1 MNPQERQLV
10 AELFDRLASL
20 EPEPRDPDAERVIA
34 EGFRR
39 APHGGYALVQT
50 VLVQDEALKRAN
62 ARIEELQAMGADE
75 APRQGGGFLD
85 NMRDSLLGR
94 DDRRGS
100 VPSVRPGGLGSSG
113 VWGPGPAAGAGGPPM
128 GGQPMGQSMGGS
140 PMGPSPMGAPGF
152 GGGGSFLGTAAAS
165 AAGAIGGA
173 MMLNGIRS
181 MFGHSGGG
189 MGGASAFGS
198 GGNSPLGGSAANSDL
213 AREAGLDHIG
223 GGGSG
228 ASDSGG
234 RHAGLFG
241 GDDHNDHNDHDD
253 PENDGSFDDD
263 TDLAGD
269 VDGGDTEEV

>member
-75 APRQGGGFLD
+75 APHQGSGFLD
-85 NMRDSLLGR
+85 NMRDALLGR

-128 GGQPMGQSMGGS
+128 GGQPMGQSMGGA
-140 PMGPSPMGAPGF
+140 PMGAPPMGAPGV

-165 AAGAIGGA
+165 AAGVIGGA

-181 MFGHSGGG
+181 MFGHSPGGT
-189 MGGASAFGS
+189 GGASALAS
-198 GGNSPLGGSAANSDL
+198 GGGSPWGGSAANSDL

-223 GGGSG
+223 GDKSG
-228 ASDSGG
+228 ASDTGD

-241 GDDHNDHNDHDD
+241 GDDQHGDTHDD

-263 TDLAGD
+263 TDVAGD
-269 VDGGDTEEV
+269 LDGGDSEEV

>member
-1 MNPQERQLV
+1 M
-10 AELFDRLASL
+10 S
-20 EPEPRDPDAERVIA
+20 
-34 EGFRR
+34 
-39 APHGGYALVQT
+39 
-50 VLVQDEALKRAN
+50 
-62 ARIEELQAMGADE
+62 
-75 APRQGGGFLD
+75 
-85 NMRDSLLGR
+85 
-94 DDRRGS
+94 
-100 VPSVRPGGLGSSG
+100 
-113 VWGPGPAAGAGGPPM
+113 
-128 GGQPMGQSMGGS
+128 
-140 PMGPSPMGAPGF
+140 PSPMGAPGF

-165 AAGAIGGA
+165 AAGVIGGS

-189 MGGASAFGS
+189 TGGASAFGS

-213 AREAGLDHIG
+213 ARDAGLDHIG

-241 GDDHNDHNDHDD
+241 GDDHNDHDD

-269 VDGGDTEEV
+269 VDGDDTEEV